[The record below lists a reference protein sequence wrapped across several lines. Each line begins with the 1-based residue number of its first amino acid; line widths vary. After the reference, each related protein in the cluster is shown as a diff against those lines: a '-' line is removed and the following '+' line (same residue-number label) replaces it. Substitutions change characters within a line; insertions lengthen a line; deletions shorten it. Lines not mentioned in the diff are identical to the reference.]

1 MTEKYVYR
9 DREIFFDFSKTGSK
23 IYAFLKSLDNYLTSC
38 ELSPNLVTLE
48 PILKNVDL
56 VDVDRKISVHDLAL
70 N

>member
-38 ELSPNLVTLE
+38 ELSPNPAGHTGADLE
-48 PILKNVDL
+48 K
-56 VDVDRKISVHDLAL
+56 R
-70 N
+70 